1 VEPVILQDV
10 VVLLAVA
17 VLTVVAFRRLNLP
30 PILAYLMVG
39 VFVGPHG
46 LDWLGNGDETR
57 LLAEM
62 GIVFLLFSV
71 GLEFSLPQLMS
82 MKREVMGVGG
92 AQVLLTAAAAA
103 AVAWLVGVPAKGAAI
118 IGGVIAMSS
127 TAVVIKQLREQL
139 ELNSRHGRL
148 SVGILLF
155 QDLAVIPFLIVIPA
169 LAGGADHSIT
179 LEVLISLVK
188 GAVVLMVMLA
198 IGHWAL
204 RPLFQGI
211 ISLHSAELFTLTVLL
226 FSLSAAWITHL
237 FGLSLMLGA
246 FLAGMMLGETAFRHQ
261 VEADIRPFRDVLLG
275 LFFITV
281 GMLLDIHTLPQ
292 IIHWVLLI
300 VVAMILFK
308 TLSIMALGVK
318 TGAEKGVAL
327 RTGIVLSQG
336 GEFGFAL
343 IALALKDN
351 LLTPLPAQIILAAI
365 IISMAL
371 SPVLIRYNGWFA
383 KRWLATSYGGGR
395 QEALHQIESSAQ
407 DLDQHIL
414 ICGYGRIGQNVS
426 RFVERAGFNYIAL
439 DLDPIR
445 VQEANAAGQHAY
457 YGDSTHLDLLIAAGL
472 PRARVLVIS
481 FADTPAAFKILEQ
494 VRKVRPELPI
504 LVRTADDGEL
514 ERLQAAGATEV
525 IPEILEA
532 TLMLVFHLLYLLDIP
547 VNRIMRQIQA
557 VRSDRYRILRQ
568 VFHGQESFD
577 VEEPDALREGLRTV
591 TLVAGA
597 NAVGKQLQELKL
609 DDFDVTVTAVRREG
623 TRGLHPKLDTKLHEG
638 DVVVLYGTPEAIE
651 RAESALLSGLEG

>member
-1 VEPVILQDV
+1 METEILRDI

-17 VLTVVAFRRLNLP
+17 VLSVMAFRRLNLP

-39 VFVGPHG
+39 AFVGPHG
-46 LDWLGNGDETR
+46 LDWLGNGEETR
-57 LLAEM
+57 MLAEM

-82 MKREVMGVGG
+82 MKREVLGVGG
-92 AQVLLTAAAAA
+92 AQVLLTTLAAAL
-103 AVAWLVGVPAKGAAI
+103 VAWLAGVSVKGAVI

-155 QDLAVIPFLIVIPA
+155 QDLAVIPFLIIIPA
-169 LAGGADHSIT
+169 LAGGGGHSIP
-179 LEVLISLVK
+179 LELLISLAK
-188 GAVVLMVMLA
+188 GALVLAVMLA
-198 IGHWAL
+198 VGHWAL
-204 RPLFQGI
+204 RPLFQSI
-211 ISLHSAELFTLTVLL
+211 ISLHSSELFTLTVLL

-292 IIHWVLLI
+292 IIYWVLLI
-300 VVAMILFK
+300 VAVLIVFK
-308 TLSIMALGVK
+308 TFSIMALSMK
-318 TGAEKGVAL
+318 AGAEKGVSL
-327 RTGIVLSQG
+327 RAGLVLSQG

-343 IALALKDN
+343 LALALKDS
-351 LLTPLPAQIILAAI
+351 LLTPATVQIVLAAV

-371 SPVLIRYNGWFA
+371 SPLLIRFNGRIT
-383 KRWLATSYGGGR
+383 KHWLTASYGVAR
-395 QEALHQIESSAQ
+395 EEALHDIEASAQ
-407 DLDQHIL
+407 DLDKHIL

-426 RFVERAGFNYIAL
+426 RFVERAGFKYIAL
-439 DLDPIR
+439 DLDPVR
-445 VQEANAAGQHAY
+445 VQEANAAGQHAF

-481 FADTPAAFKILEQ
+481 FADTPASFKILEQ
-494 VRKVRPELPI
+494 VRKARPDIPI
-504 LVRTADDGEL
+504 LVRTGDDGEL

-525 IPEILEA
+525 IPETLEA
-532 TLMLVFHLLYLLDIP
+532 TLMLVFHLLYLLDMP
-547 VNRIMRQIQA
+547 VERIMRQIQA

-591 TLVAGA
+591 TLVRGA
-597 NAVGKQLQELKL
+597 NAVGKQLRELKL
-609 DDFDVTVTAVRREG
+609 DECDVTVTAVRRG
-623 TRGLHPKLDTKLHEG
+623 GARGLSPKPDTTLEEW

-651 RAESALLSGLEG
+651 RAKAIMLAGTDH

>member
-1 VEPVILQDV
+1 METVILQDI

-17 VLTVVAFRRLNLP
+17 VLSVVAFRRLHLP
-30 PILAYLMVG
+30 PILAYLLVG

-46 LDWLGNGDETR
+46 LDWLGNGEDTR

-82 MKREVMGVGG
+82 MKREVLGVGG
-92 AQVLLTAAAAA
+92 AQVLVTAVAAAL
-103 AVAWLVGVPAKGAAI
+103 VAWLVGVPVKGAVI

-155 QDLAVIPFLIVIPA
+155 QDLAVIPFLIIIPT
-169 LAGGADHSIT
+169 LAGGADHS
-179 LEVLISLVK
+179 LPLVVLTSLVK
-188 GAVVLMVMLA
+188 GALVLAVMLA
-198 IGHWAL
+198 VGHWAL

-211 ISLHSAELFTLTVLL
+211 ISFHSSELFTLTVLL
-226 FSLSAAWITHL
+226 FSLSAAWVTHL

-300 VVAMILFK
+300 VAALIVFK
-308 TLSIMALGVK
+308 TLSIMALCMKG
-318 TGAEKGVAL
+318 GAEQGVAL
-327 RTGIVLSQG
+327 RTGLVLSQG

-343 IALALKDN
+343 LALALKDS
-351 LLTPLPAQIILAAI
+351 LLTPFTVQIVLAAV

-371 SPVLIRYNGWFA
+371 SPLVIRFNGRLA
-383 KRWLATSYGGGR
+383 KYWLTTSYGVAR
-395 QEALHQIESSAQ
+395 EEAMHDIEASAQ
-407 DLDQHIL
+407 DLDKHIL

-426 RFVERAGFNYIAL
+426 RFVERAGFKYIAL
-439 DLDPIR
+439 DLDPVR
-445 VQEANAAGQHAY
+445 VQEAHAAGQHAF
-457 YGDSTHLDLLIAAGL
+457 YGDSTHLDLLISAGL
-472 PRARVLVIS
+472 SRARVLVIS
-481 FADTPAAFKILEQ
+481 FADTPATFKILEQ
-494 VRKVRPELPI
+494 VRKVRPEIPI
-504 LVRTADDGEL
+504 LVRTGDDGEL

-525 IPEILEA
+525 IPETLEA
-532 TLMLVFHLLYLLDIP
+532 TLMLVFHLLYLLDVP

-568 VFHGQESFD
+568 VFHGQETFD
-577 VEEPDALREGLRTV
+577 VEEPDTLREGLRTV
-591 TLVAGA
+591 TLVRGA
-597 NAVGKQLQELKL
+597 NAVGKRLGELKL
-609 DDFDVTVTAVRREG
+609 DEFDVTVTAVRRG
-623 TRGLHPKLDTKLHEG
+623 GKRGLSPKPETELEEW

-651 RAESALLSGLEG
+651 RAKAAMLAGSDH